1 MYLLMQQR
9 VTCLYNQSLESEV
22 NRYKIRPGLG
32 PVKYLQV
39 SPDIGSREMVR
50 YAAGCSTCSEVS
62 CSTAN
67 LSWLESV
74 VRCWKS
80 WVMTELGGL
89 GCRSGSLASLRG
101 RWCIVIV
108 IPKPVSSGRAISTCR
123 PVLHVRDHAA
133 PAAPRPTPQHSPS
146 RGGLSYG

>member
-1 MYLLMQQR
+1 
-9 VTCLYNQSLESEV
+9 
-22 NRYKIRPGLG
+22 
-32 PVKYLQV
+32 
-39 SPDIGSREMVR
+39 
-50 YAAGCSTCSEVS
+50 
-62 CSTAN
+62 
-67 LSWLESV
+67 
-74 VRCWKS
+74 
-80 WVMTELGGL
+80 MTELGGL

-133 PAAPRPTPQHSPS
+133 AAPAAPRPTPQHSPS